1 MTERP
6 SQNKQIIAKLDEVST
21 AVNAINMKLARI
33 ETQIEMQPVIDREQH
48 LAIAERFVRVENR
61 VEIIED
67 DHKWQK
73 RLIIGTVFSSI
84 VALIIGLI
92 RFI

>member
-6 SQNKQIIAKLDEVST
+6 SQNKQVLAKLDELTSS
-21 AVNAINMKLARI
+21 VNIINNKLSRI
-33 ETQIEMQPVIDREQH
+33 ETQIEMQPHIDREQH

-61 VEIIED
+61 VVCIED

-73 RLIIGTVFSSI
+73 RLIIGTAFSSV
-84 VALIIGLI
+84 VAIIMGLI
-92 RFI
+92 KYL